1 MQFGRAGMNADEKIA
16 KIKVAFSR
24 DRRINPSAA
33 VSGRRKAPIVP
44 SGCSSGVERNLAKVD
59 VVGSNP
65 IIRSKSFCKK
75 TYANLDI
82 ARDYE

>member
-33 VSGRRKAPIVP
+33 VSG
-44 SGCSSGVERNLAKVD
+44 SLAHFK
-59 VVGSNP
+59 
-65 IIRSKSFCKK
+65 
-75 TYANLDI
+75 LM
-82 ARDYE
+82 